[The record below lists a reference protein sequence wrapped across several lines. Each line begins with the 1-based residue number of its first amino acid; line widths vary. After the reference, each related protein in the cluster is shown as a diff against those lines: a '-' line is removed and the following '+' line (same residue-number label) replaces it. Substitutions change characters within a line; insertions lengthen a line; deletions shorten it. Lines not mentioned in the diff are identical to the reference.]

1 MRALKPK
8 TRPKTRP
15 EADPTPRPD
24 ASAPH
29 GYRVELTDVTKTYG
43 SPEPGRTPGLRALD
57 AVSLRIEPG
66 EAVALVGPS
75 GSGKSTLLHLIGAM
89 DTADADSGRIVVGR
103 WGLGELN
110 QRRLAEYRRTVG
122 FVFQRFH
129 LLPALTAADNVIAPV
144 LPYRTDYN
152 KRARARELLA
162 AVGLGGREGSLP
174 SQLSGGQQQRVAIA
188 RALVNRPG
196 ILLADEPTGALDRAT
211 GVEVMELLLGLRAE
225 YGLTLLLATHD
236 PSVAERC
243 DRSVGL
249 SDGRLSGDPADP
261 HRTPPS

>member
-8 TRPKTRP
+8 TK
-15 EADPTPRPD
+15 PD
-24 ASAPH
+24 ASQTDASQADAASH
-29 GYRVELTDVTKTYG
+29 GYRVDLTGVTKTYG
-43 SPEPGRTPGLRALD
+43 GAPKPGRTPGLRALD

-66 EAVALVGPS
+66 EAVALIGPS

-89 DTADADSGRIVVGR
+89 DNADVGNGRITVGE
-103 WGLGELN
+103 WDLAGLN

-144 LPYRTDYN
+144 LPYRTSYS
-152 KRARARELLA
+152 KRGRARELLA

-196 ILLADEPTGALDRAT
+196 ILLADEPTGALDQAT
-211 GVEVMELLLGLRAE
+211 GVEVMDLLLGLRAE

-236 PSVAERC
+236 PAVAERC
-243 DRSVGL
+243 DRSIRL
-249 SDGRLSGDPADP
+249 SDGRLIDD
-261 HRTPPS
+261 HRGEP